1 MTAEF
6 NALLDH
12 LVKWLPSL
20 VTALAVFVI
29 GYWLSRLIAGLVE
42 SSLSRRK
49 KNVTLILFIKNLV
62 YYALLTFVV
71 ITALESLGI
80 HTTTFIAILGAAGLA
95 IALAL
100 QNFLANLAAGVM
112 IVALQPFEVGDKVEA
127 GGAAGTVKEIQIFTT
142 IVVTSDNKR
151 KIVPNSKIIGD
162 VITVEGKA

>member
-1 MTAEF
+1 MELSGFVDA
-6 NALLDH
+6 

-29 GYWLSRLIAGLVE
+29 GYWLARLISGLVGDA
-42 SSLSRRK
+42 LSRQK
-49 KNVTLILFIKNLV
+49 KNVTLILFVKNLV

-127 GGAAGTVKEIQIFTT
+127 GGAAGTVKEIQIFNT
-142 IVVTSDNKR
+142 IMHTADGKK